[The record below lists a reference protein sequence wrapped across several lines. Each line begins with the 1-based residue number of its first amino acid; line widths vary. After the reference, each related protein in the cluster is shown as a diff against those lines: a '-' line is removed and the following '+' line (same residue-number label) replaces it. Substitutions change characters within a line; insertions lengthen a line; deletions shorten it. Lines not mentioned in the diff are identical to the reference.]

1 MIKGDTEIHT
11 RIGAI
16 SDLKL
21 EISWR
26 FRFMGPGI
34 QVAPATDIVWID
46 TGGHCASGIIDHHG
60 SNQEKTCAAMLVVNR
75 ADLVHEHLVG
85 PWLSAARTTQVVG
98 LKWKPTIVTHF
109 APDFDAI
116 AASLLAIEMVEKGG
130 VPKWGESLAHYA
142 LDVDQGRSTCRKKLN
157 SAELSIEPDLHM
169 LILVM
174 TNLDI
179 DRDDPFLEFAVMDAG
194 HVIRVTF
201 GGRRHPDAATCPNCS
216 TILDWT
222 LGDYQCKCGL
232 GSKLAQVRGG
242 KGLTGPSRNAI
253 LAIEAARLMGAIV
266 PVEYQNELTANPPD
280 RTQVFNIAGRTIET
294 RLAKNPESWRVGLT
308 ALAAPQII
316 LALNARGIDGLDT
329 SWLWDINYT
338 ELLGKEVICVGE
350 RKLDIAYRLSVQG
363 IKVKTADS
371 FAQAVSQFD
380 NRSIEAVASYTA
392 FQDLI
397 TTELG
402 ISAKRGVTR

>member
-1 MIKGDTEIHT
+1 MSRSARLALANMAGGIASYASKKLKVGRGETIKGRVILVIDPK
-11 RIGAI
+11 AI
-16 SDLKL
+16 SKL
-21 EISWR
+21 ARDRDIVLVSGTNGKTTTTANLAKILALGTDEEVSTSAHGANMAAGIVATLASKPRNR
-26 FRFMGPGI
+26 FVVLECDELYLPTI
-34 QVAPATDIVWID
+34 YNLVAPKVIVLLNLSRD
-46 TGGHCASGIIDHHG
+46 QLHRTGEVRKVAALW
-60 SNQEKTCAAMLVVNR
+60 QKTFNR
-75 ADLVHEHLVG
+75 DD
-85 PWLSAARTTQVVG
+85 
-98 LKWKPTIVTHF
+98 VT
-109 APDFDAI
+109 
-116 AASLLAIEMVEKGG
+116 
-130 VPKWGESLAHYA
+130 
-142 LDVDQGRSTCRKKLN
+142 
-157 SAELSIEPDLHM
+157 
-169 LILVM
+169 LI
-174 TNLDI
+174 I

>member
-1 MIKGDTEIHT
+1 MAGGVAGYASKKLKIGRGETIKGRVILAIDPK
-11 RIGAI
+11 AI
-16 SDLKL
+16 SKL
-21 EISWR
+21 ASDR
-26 FRFMGPGI
+26 
-34 QVAPATDIVWID
+34 DIVLVSGTNGKTTTTANLAKILALGTD
-46 TGGHCASGIIDHHG
+46 EKVSTGAHGANMAAGIAATLASKPRNRFVVLECDELYLPTIY
-60 SNQEKTCAAMLVVNR
+60 NLVVPKVIVLLNLSRDQLHRTGEVRKVAALWQKTFNR
-75 ADLVHEHLVG
+75 ED
-85 PWLSAARTTQVVG
+85 
-98 LKWKPTIVTHF
+98 VT
-109 APDFDAI
+109 
-116 AASLLAIEMVEKGG
+116 
-130 VPKWGESLAHYA
+130 
-142 LDVDQGRSTCRKKLN
+142 
-157 SAELSIEPDLHM
+157 
-169 LILVM
+169 LI
-174 TNLDI
+174 I

-222 LGDYQCKCGL
+222 IGDYQCKCGL

-266 PVEYQNELTANPPD
+266 PIEYQNELTANPPD

-308 ALAAPQII
+308 ALTAPQII
-316 LALNARGIDGLDT
+316 LVLNARGIDGLDT
-329 SWLWDINYT
+329 SWLWDVNYS
-338 ELLGKEVICVGE
+338 ELLGKEVICIGE

-371 FAQAVSQFD
+371 FALAVSQLD
-380 NRSIEAVASYTA
+380 NRSIEAIASYTA

-402 ISAKRGVTR
+402 ISAKLGVTR

>member
-1 MIKGDTEIHT
+1 MPRSARLALANMAGGIAGYASKKLKIGRGETIKGRVILAIDPK
-11 RIGAI
+11 AI
-16 SDLKL
+16 SKL
-21 EISWR
+21 ASDRDIVLVSGTNGKTTTTANLAKILALGTDEKVSTGAHGANMAAGIVATLASKPRNR
-26 FRFMGPGI
+26 FVVLECDELYLPTI
-34 QVAPATDIVWID
+34 YNLVAPKVIVLLNLSRD
-46 TGGHCASGIIDHHG
+46 QLHRTGEVRKVAALW
-60 SNQEKTCAAMLVVNR
+60 QKTFNR
-75 ADLVHEHLVG
+75 ED
-85 PWLSAARTTQVVG
+85 
-98 LKWKPTIVTHF
+98 VT
-109 APDFDAI
+109 
-116 AASLLAIEMVEKGG
+116 
-130 VPKWGESLAHYA
+130 
-142 LDVDQGRSTCRKKLN
+142 
-157 SAELSIEPDLHM
+157 
-169 LILVM
+169 LI
-174 TNLDI
+174 I

-201 GGRRHPDAATCPNCS
+201 GGNRHPDAATCPNCS

-266 PVEYQNELTANPPD
+266 PIEYQNELTANPPD

-308 ALAAPQII
+308 ALTAPQII
-316 LALNARGIDGLDT
+316 LVLNARGIDGLDT
-329 SWLWDINYT
+329 SWLWDVNYS
-338 ELLGKEVICVGE
+338 ELLGKEVICIGE

-371 FAQAVSQFD
+371 FALAVSQFD
-380 NRSIEAVASYTA
+380 NRSIEAIASYTA

-402 ISAKRGVTR
+402 ISAKLGVTR